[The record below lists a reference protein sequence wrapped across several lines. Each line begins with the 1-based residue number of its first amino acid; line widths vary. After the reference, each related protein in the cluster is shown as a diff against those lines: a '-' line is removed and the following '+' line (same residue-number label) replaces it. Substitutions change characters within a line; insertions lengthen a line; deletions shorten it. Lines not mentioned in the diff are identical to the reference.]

1 VFVGSIIF
9 AGVAVLCIA
18 AFFVQQKRRRDYED
32 SDE

>member
-9 AGVAVLCIA
+9 AGVAVLCVA
-18 AFFVQQKRRRDYED
+18 AFFVQQRRRREYEE

>member
-9 AGVAVLCIA
+9 AGVAVLCVV
-18 AFFVQQKRRRDYED
+18 AFFIQQKRRREYEE